1 MRRRVRNVFSQTH
14 LIERMLKDI
23 KYLLNDTQEQDDVE
37 AVYLWDN
44 LKDHVEYG
52 ISYGKHENDEVE
64 E

>member
-1 MRRRVRNVFSQTH
+1 
-14 LIERMLKDI
+14 MLKDI

>member
-1 MRRRVRNVFSQTH
+1 
-14 LIERMLKDI
+14 
-23 KYLLNDTQEQDDVE
+23 
-37 AVYLWDN
+37 LWDN